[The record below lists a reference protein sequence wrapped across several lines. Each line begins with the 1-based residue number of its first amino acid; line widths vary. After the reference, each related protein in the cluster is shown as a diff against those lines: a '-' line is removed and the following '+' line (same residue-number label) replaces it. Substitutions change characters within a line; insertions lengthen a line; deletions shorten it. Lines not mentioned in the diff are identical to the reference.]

1 MNNMIE
7 LIRCV
12 WSCRRFSVL
21 LFLWFVAHQVQAEQ
35 RTVCLLPLTTS
46 DAGSNDLIQSPT
58 STSHGFDPEL
68 HLGKKDAGWSAYM
81 RLWEAHHEDPSN
93 LEVRRFLGI
102 PTTEPFVFQ
111 ARRGRS
117 SPRWLAWRPGTY
129 AQVDTSHFSIFS
141 SADEKTTRQVAADLE
156 MCFWVWTQLFFPLWE
171 GAAQVASAFEDFQ
184 PSDSISDYLAA
195 TRPRLSIRRQ
205 FQVVLLK
212 DAEQYQKTLQ
222 AEGPGIEL
230 STGFYSDSLRT
241 IFLYGV
247 DGEAAETRRHELTH
261 QLFRE
266 ATRSGL
272 GQESPGEKSDFWM
285 VEGIAGYMESL
296 VIGDRHATVG
306 GWDSP
311 RLQYARYRVLAGGDQ
326 IPPAELMSDGQKDA
340 QNRSDLSRWYSHS
353 IAHIHSLMD
362 GNDAQARHWLYERL
376 ARLYRSRSG
385 MSPLEESDAVE
396 SRLLQ
401 SWGDGLRRYL
411 QLNAKTLVS
420 YPAQHPLRVLCLT
433 GCEIDEAALQSIP
446 PSNEMTWLDL
456 ARLPIRNESVMR
468 LVPQPEKLQ
477 QLTLEVTRADDSLG
491 PWLQRAADLR
501 ELDMSWT
508 KVGDDFLQSIK
519 DCKEIEVLWMTG
531 TQLTD
536 QSVEVLLKF
545 PQLESLDVQRSQITE
560 AGLERIRQAR
570 PNLQLNP
577 LELRLP

>member
-1 MNNMIE
+1 MSNMIE

-12 WSCRRFSVL
+12 WSSRRVSMLILFS
-21 LFLWFVAHQVQAEQ
+21 LFAHGLHAAQ
-35 RTVCLLPLTTS
+35 RTVCLLPLPADSTIAS
-46 DAGSNDLIQSPT
+46 SSP
-58 STSHGFDPEL
+58 SYGFDPEVY
-68 HLGKKDAGWSAYM
+68 LGRKHAGWSAYM
-81 RLWEAHHEDPSN
+81 RLWAAHHQDPSN

-102 PTTEPFVFQ
+102 PTAEPFVFQ
-111 ARRGRS
+111 ARRGRT
-117 SPRWLAWRPGTY
+117 SPRWLGWRPGSY

-141 SADEKTTRQVAADLE
+141 SADEITTRQVAEDLE
-156 MCFWVWTQLFFPLWE
+156 KCFWVWTQLFFPLWE
-171 GAAQVASAFEDFQ
+171 GSAQVTSAFEGMKPD
-184 PSDSISDYLAA
+184 DSISDYLAA
-195 TRPRLSIRRQ
+195 TRPRLTTRRQ

-272 GQESPGEKSDFWM
+272 GQAAPGEQTDFWM

-296 VIGDRHATVG
+296 VMGDRRATVG
-306 GWDSP
+306 GWDAP
-311 RLQYARYRVLAGGDQ
+311 RLQYARYRVLTGGDQ
-326 IPPAELMSDGQKDA
+326 ITPAELMNDGQKEA

-362 GNDAQARHWLYERL
+362 GDDAKARHWLYDRL
-376 ARLYRSRSG
+376 ARLYRSRAG
-385 MSPLEESDAVE
+385 MTPLADSEEVE
-396 SRLLQ
+396 ARLLQ

-411 QLNAKTLVS
+411 QLDGQDLISA
-420 YPAQHPLRVLCLT
+420 PAQHPLRVLCLA

-446 PSNEMTWLDL
+446 ISNGMTWLDL
-456 ARLPIRNESVMR
+456 ANSPIRNESIMR
-468 LVPQPEKLQ
+468 LVPRPENLQ
-477 QLTLEVTRADDSLG
+477 QLTLEITRADDSLG
-491 PWLQRAADLR
+491 EWLQQATDLR

-508 KVGDDFLQSIK
+508 KVGDDFLQKIK
-519 DCKEIEVLWMTG
+519 DCNELEVLWMTG

-536 QSVEVLLKF
+536 QSVEVLLEF
-545 PQLESLDVQRSQITE
+545 PQLESLDVQRTQITE
-560 AGLERIRQAR
+560 AGLARIRQAR
-570 PNLQLNP
+570 PDVQLNP